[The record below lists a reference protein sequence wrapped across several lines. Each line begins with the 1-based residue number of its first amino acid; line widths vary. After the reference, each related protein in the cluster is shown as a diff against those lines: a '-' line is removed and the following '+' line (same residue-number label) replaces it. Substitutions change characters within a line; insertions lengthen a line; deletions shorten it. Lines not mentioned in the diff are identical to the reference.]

1 MDMAVRPGAY
11 QPEEGGAARQGGE
24 QHSNNVALP
33 NAEVERR
40 ARIFQALGNETR
52 LKILK
57 LLSSG
62 DMRVSDIVES
72 IAGAASTVAH
82 HLRTLEDAGL
92 VTSRRDGRSTY
103 YAVQKEEL
111 AKYHIFES

>member
-1 MDMAVRPGAY
+1 MDTAARPGAD
-11 QPEEGGAARQGGE
+11 QPEEGEFAKQVGE
-24 QHSNNVALP
+24 QHSNDATLP

-40 ARIFQALGNETR
+40 AKIFHALGNETR

-57 LLSSG
+57 LLSSR
-62 DMRVSDIVES
+62 DLCVSDIVES
-72 IAGAASTVAH
+72 VGGAASTVAH

-92 VTSRRDGRSTY
+92 VVSRRHGRSTY

-111 AKYHIFES
+111 IKYHIFE

>member
-1 MDMAVRPGAY
+1 MDTAVRPGAY
-11 QPEEGGAARQGGE
+11 QLEEGELAKRAGE
-24 QHSNNVALP
+24 QHSDDATLP

-40 ARIFQALGNETR
+40 AKIFNALGNETR

-62 DMRVSDIVES
+62 DMCVSDIVES
-72 IAGAASTVAH
+72 VGGASSTVAH

-92 VTSRRDGRSTY
+92 VVSRRYGRSTY
-103 YAVQKEEL
+103 HTVQKEEL
-111 AKYHIFES
+111 IKYHIFE

>member
-1 MDMAVRPGAY
+1 MDMAVRLSAD
-11 QPEEGGAARQGGE
+11 QPQEGKFAEQSGE
-24 QHSNNVALP
+24 QHSNSATLP

-40 ARIFQALGNETR
+40 ARVFSALGNETR

-62 DMRVSDIVES
+62 DLRVSDIVES
-72 IAGAASTVAH
+72 VAGAASTVAH
-82 HLRTLEDAGL
+82 HLRMLEDAGL

-111 AKYHIFES
+111 IKYHIFE

>member
-1 MDMAVRPGAY
+1 MDMAVRLSAD
-11 QPEEGGAARQGGE
+11 QPQEGKFAERSGE
-24 QHSNNVALP
+24 QYSNSATLP

-40 ARIFQALGNETR
+40 VKIFHALGSETR
-52 LKILK
+52 LKILR
-57 LLSSG
+57 LLSGG
-62 DMRVSDIVES
+62 DLRVSDIVES
-72 IAGAASTVAH
+72 VAGAASTVAH

-111 AKYHIFES
+111 IKYHIFE